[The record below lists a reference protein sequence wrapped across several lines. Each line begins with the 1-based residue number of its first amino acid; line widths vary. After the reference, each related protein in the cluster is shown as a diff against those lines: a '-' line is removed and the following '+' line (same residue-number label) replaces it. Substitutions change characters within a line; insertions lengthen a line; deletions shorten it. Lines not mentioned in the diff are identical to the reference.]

1 MNWQKRDDYSLN
13 YLAEKFITNISN
25 RQSDRDFYSFE
36 FNTKIKLNAIDYEVS
51 WSLDSCWLGN
61 DTCATNIQ
69 NDMLDLKNFDEYYYE
84 NAEDYVYDN
93 EYTANENNFN
103 VNSKI
108 NLKPNEEALG
118 KKFKRNTV
126 NTQNAHLLYT
136 SNTIFTYNQ
145 TSKLVEIHLNITLNG
160 YNVKNLQNSRFFYC
174 YLKPFCPICEY
185 TSKYVSKV
193 NICILFN

>member
-69 NDMLDLKNFDEYYYE
+69 NDMLDGVF
-84 NAEDYVYDN
+84 
-93 EYTANENNFN
+93 F
-103 VNSKI
+103 VN
-108 NLKPNEEALG
+108 
-118 KKFKRNTV
+118 
-126 NTQNAHLLYT
+126 Y
-136 SNTIFTYNQ
+136 
-145 TSKLVEIHLNITLNG
+145 
-160 YNVKNLQNSRFFYC
+160 
-174 YLKPFCPICEY
+174 
-185 TSKYVSKV
+185 
-193 NICILFN
+193 